1 MLQLKVNVSNPGKST
16 EKTTTQFLFFLP
28 LLLFKFKFTSFIKN
42 MPNMVKNVKRNNDL
56 VQKLKLPSAFKQVR
70 LKIYNGLNKQKLL
83 KTLE

>member
-1 MLQLKVNVSNPGKST
+1 MLVIPERVLKKPRHS
-16 EKTTTQFLFFLP
+16 FFCLP

-42 MPNMVKNVKRNNDL
+42 MSNMVENVKRNNEL
-56 VQKLKLPSAFKQVR
+56 VLKLKLPSSFKQVH

>member
-1 MLQLKVNVSNPGKST
+1 
-16 EKTTTQFLFFLP
+16 
-28 LLLFKFKFTSFIKN
+28 